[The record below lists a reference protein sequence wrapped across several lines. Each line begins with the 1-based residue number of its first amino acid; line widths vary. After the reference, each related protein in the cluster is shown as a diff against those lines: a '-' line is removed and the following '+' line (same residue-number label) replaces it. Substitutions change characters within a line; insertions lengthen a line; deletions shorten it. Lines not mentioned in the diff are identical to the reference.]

1 MDYNNNSINFNDENE
16 TIGDHIV
23 LDFTNCNHWH
33 KIHTVLKE
41 AFDFP
46 DYYGGN
52 TDALWDCLTDM
63 LGDSSYIELFGFEEV
78 EKRYKSEWDSI
89 IRIIKKTKHAYND
102 KYSNSFIVIL
112 VHEDGTREE
121 IK

>member
-1 MDYNNNSINFNDENE
+1 MDKY
-16 TIGDHIV
+16 TV
-23 LDFTNCNHWH
+23 DFS
-33 KIHTVLKE
+33 KVKYYIEIHEVLKRDL
-41 AFDFP
+41 DFP

-63 LGDSSYIELFGFEEV
+63 LGDPSYIELLAFEEV
-78 EKRYKSEWDSI
+78 QKRYKSEWDSI
-89 IRIIKKTKHAYND
+89 VRIFKKTKHAYND

-112 VHEDGTREE
+112 VHKDGTREE

>member
-1 MDYNNNSINFNDENE
+1 MDKY
-16 TIGDHIV
+16 TV
-23 LDFTNCNHWH
+23 DFS
-33 KIHTVLKE
+33 KVKYYIEIHEVLKRDL
-41 AFDFP
+41 DFP

-63 LGDSSYIELFGFEEV
+63 LGDPSHIELFGFEDIKE
-78 EKRYKSEWDSI
+78 RYKNEWDSI
-89 IRIIKKTKHAYND
+89 ISIFKKAKHAYND

>member
-1 MDYNNNSINFNDENE
+1 MDKY
-16 TIGDHIV
+16 IV
-23 LDFTNCNHWH
+23 DFSKVKYCIE
-33 KIHTVLKE
+33 IHEVLKRE
-41 AFDFP
+41 LDFP

-63 LGDSSYIELFGFEEV
+63 LGDPSHIEVFGFEDIKE
-78 EKRYKSEWDSI
+78 RYKNEWNSI
-89 IRIIKKTKHAYND
+89 ISIFKKAKHACND